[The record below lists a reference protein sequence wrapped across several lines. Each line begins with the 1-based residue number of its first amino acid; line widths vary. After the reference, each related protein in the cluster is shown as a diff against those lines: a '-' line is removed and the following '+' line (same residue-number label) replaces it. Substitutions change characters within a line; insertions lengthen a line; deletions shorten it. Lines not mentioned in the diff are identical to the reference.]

1 MNILYDETLFTSEN
15 NNAGSGCYR
24 TNTIQ
29 NTGQTQILCV
39 ICCVLY
45 CNGQQT
51 KKWSDVSKCQVYL
64 TQDNVAILSVY
75 TFNTRHHCYNFLN
88 MFNDTSHN

>member
-1 MNILYDETLFTSEN
+1 MNILYDATLFTSEN
-15 NNAGSGCYR
+15 NNAGSGYYR

-51 KKWSDVSKCQVYL
+51 KKWSDVSKMVLDRKL
-64 TQDNVAILSVY
+64 TGSRMKLVWISRNRSKQSL
-75 TFNTRHHCYNFLN
+75 
-88 MFNDTSHN
+88 

>member
-29 NTGQTQILCV
+29 NTGQTQILWRYLLRPIIYIV
-39 ICCVLY
+39 DS
-45 CNGQQT
+45 NGQHI
-51 KKWSDVSKCQVYL
+51 KMVRRFKVSSLPY
-64 TQDNVAILSVY
+64 
-75 TFNTRHHCYNFLN
+75 RR
-88 MFNDTSHN
+88 

>member
-15 NNAGSGCYR
+15 NNVGSGCYR

-29 NTGQTQILCV
+29 NTGKPKYSALSV
-39 ICCVLY
+39 
-45 CNGQQT
+45 
-51 KKWSDVSKCQVYL
+51 VSYIVMVNKQKNSLTFQCQVYL
-64 TQDNVAILSVY
+64 TKDNLAILSVY